1 MANNTNFQGRAGL
14 SQRIFAWFYAMG
26 EAPEYEKVVGAYKKK
41 LFENLQGTI
50 LEIGPG
56 TGANFAYFPPNIEW
70 IGAEPNLH
78 MHPHLL
84 EEAQQRHIRAD
95 IRTMTAEQL
104 DMPDSSVDAVVS
116 TLVLCSVDHP
126 QQTLR
131 EIVRVL
137 KPGGRFIFIEHIAAP
152 KNTGTHRLQ
161 KFVKPVWKLFADG
174 CNPDRETAV
183 IIQNAGFQRLEVE
196 HFRAPTS
203 IAWPHIAGIA
213 FK

>member
-1 MANNTNFQGRAGL
+1 MSSNSGQGRAGL
-14 SQRIFAWFYAMG
+14 SQRIFAWFYAM
-26 EAPEYEKVVGAYKKK
+26 EESPEYDQVVAPYKKK
-41 LFENLQGTI
+41 LFENLRGTV

-56 TGANFAYFPPNIEW
+56 TGANFAYFPQDIQW
-70 IGAEPNLH
+70 IGIEPNLY

-84 EEAQQRHIRAD
+84 KEAQRHHIHTD
-95 IRTMTAEQL
+95 IRSMIAEHL

-126 QQTLR
+126 QETLK

-137 KPGGRFIFIEHIAAP
+137 KPGGRFIFIEHVAAP
-152 KNTGTHRLQ
+152 EHTGTRRLQ
-161 KFVKPVWKLFADG
+161 KFIKPLWKLLADG
-174 CNPDRETAV
+174 CNPDRETTE
-183 IIQNAGFQRLEVE
+183 IIESAGFQQLEVE

-213 FK
+213 IK